1 MSNLTQIKK
10 KIILFL
16 KEEKEINLNKLPNKK
31 GHGFKVL

>member
-1 MSNLTQIKK
+1 MSNLTQIK

-31 GHGFKVL
+31 GHGFKVY